1 MLEKFKAERMPQVF
15 RISKGLNINMAG
27 KAGKLFGKPG
37 TSEYYALKPADFHGL
52 IPRLEVR
59 EGTLVKAGTPL
70 FVDKSRPGI
79 CFTSPVSGTV
89 TAINRGERRVILEV
103 VVKAD
108 SKIEYI
114 SFKAADPLAMSR
126 DEITA
131 LILKSGLWPAIK
143 QRPYN
148 LIADPSDKPK
158 SIFIPAFDTAPLAP
172 DYDFL
177 IKASESDFQTGVNAL
192 SKLTSGKV
200 HINISDQTESAA
212 FKQAQNAQISS
223 FSGPH
228 PAGNP
233 SVHIRHLDPVNKG
246 DIVWVIYPQ
255 EVAAIGRLFNQ
266 GIYDAS
272 KIIALTGSEVL
283 NPRYYRI
290 ITGASVKS
298 LVDGNVQ
305 KSDHRYISG
314 NPLTGTKVN
323 HSGYIGYYDSQFT
336 VIPEGNHSEFL
347 GWAMPGLNKYSFY
360 RLFWSWLNPRR
371 EYALDTNLNGGRRAF
386 VLTGMYEKVF
396 PFDIYPMQLLKA
408 IIAEDIDQMERLGIY
423 EIAEEDF
430 ALCEFIDASKTEMQL
445 LVRKGLDLMKKE
457 MS

>member
-1 MLEKFKAERMPQVF
+1 MPQV
-15 RISKGLNINMAG
+15 IKIKKGLDIKLVG
-27 KAGKLFGKPG
+27 KAEKLFGKAG
-37 TSEYYALKPADFHGL
+37 TSELYALKPTDFHGL
-52 IPRLEVR
+52 VPRLVVK
-59 EGTLVKAGTPL
+59 EGSVVKAGTPL
-70 FVDKSRPGI
+70 FIDKNKPEI

-89 TAINRGERRVILEV
+89 QAINRGERRAVLEV
-103 VVKAD
+103 VVKPD
-108 SKIEYI
+108 TTTEYET
-114 SFKAADPLAMSR
+114 FKVSDPLSGSR
-126 DEITA
+126 EEIKGT
-131 LILKSGLWPAIK
+131 ILKSGLWPAIK

-148 LIADPSDKPK
+148 LIADPDAVPK
-158 SIFIPAFDTAPLAP
+158 SIFIPAFDTSPLAP
-172 DYDFL
+172 DYDFI
-177 IKASESDFQTGVNAL
+177 IKGSESDFQTGINAL
-192 SKLTSGKV
+192 SRLTDGKV
-200 HINISDQTESAA
+200 HVNVSEKTESPA
-212 FKQAQNAQISS
+212 FLNVKNAQVNY
-223 FSGPH
+223 FSGVH

-233 SVHIRHLDPVNKG
+233 SVHIRHIDPINKG
-246 DIVWVIYPQ
+246 DIVWVVYPQ
-255 EVAAIGRLFNQ
+255 HVVSIGRLFTQ

-272 KIIALTGSEVL
+272 RRIALTGSEVL

-290 ITGASVKS
+290 ISGASVKS

-336 VIPEGNHSEFL
+336 VIPEGSYSEFL
-347 GWAMPGLNKYSFY
+347 GWAMPGFNKYSFY
-360 RLFWSWLNPRR
+360 RLFWSWLSPNR
-371 EYALDTNLNGGRRAF
+371 EYKLDTNLNGGRRAF

-430 ALCEFIDASKTEMQL
+430 ALCEFIDASKTEMQV